1 MSLISFE
8 VRRKNRDIIFIS
20 SDRVTLQILKSHPV
34 TISYRPFEYNG
45 DIKCNTNIHLVISE
59 NSKSNFG
66 DAIFKV
72 GNDESNFGNGK
83 SNIYTPIVGNRNSKS
98 IFENDRSIDFNAGV
112 IDKNDKTTIK
122 KRLKIKLLF
131 YNLVGLTIYFA
142 FEFFSVNSLKLS
154 RIACQPFCWASIGWV
169 FSASNDSSI
178 SVW

>member
-1 MSLISFE
+1 MSLKSFE
-8 VRRKNRDIIFIS
+8 IRRKNRNRIFNS

-34 TISYRPFEYNG
+34 TTIYRPFQYNG
-45 DIKCNTNIHLVISE
+45 DIKCNTYFH
-59 NSKSNFG
+59 
-66 DAIFKV
+66 
-72 GNDESNFGNGK
+72 
-83 SNIYTPIVGNRNSKS
+83 RC
-98 IFENDRSIDFNAGV
+98 NAGV
-112 IDKNDKTTIK
+112 IDKNGKTTIE

-131 YNLVGLTIYFA
+131 YNFVGLTIYFA